1 MTDKIKI
8 NLSEKLVGSLD
19 NNLLEATSVMSTA
32 AEDFGVNAFIV
43 GGAIRD
49 LLLNKPLGD
58 LDFVIEG
65 SAIDFCK
72 YLQEKKLV
80 KIIQTA
86 EDFGTAKIVFENT
99 GLKTDIA
106 STRIELYP
114 KPGHLPVVKEIGCS
128 LEKDIQRRDFT
139 VNSLAVAINPQKF
152 GDLIDYTNGIADI
165 EKKQLK
171 ILHNKSFIDD
181 PTRIIRGLRFAHN
194 LNFSLETHTKLLQ
207 EQYLETFNA
216 EDICYERIKQVTS
229 LAFSLNSPKLYN
241 DFIAQKI
248 YKLVTS
254 SPQFKDG
261 KAIYSAIYR
270 NYDFIEQKNI
280 WLVYLACILPLCD
293 VQKLNF
299 NAKEITIFSELDRL
313 LHSESSIKNNFDIY
327 KLFHGAPNEAIIAY
341 SVFHNNQTAE
351 KYLHS
356 LKNIR
361 TFLGGNDLKNM
372 GFNEGKIIGETLN
385 KILEQKINGKISTKN
400 DEISLAEGILSK
412 INFT

>member
-19 NNLLEATSVMSTA
+19 NNLLEATKIISTV

-49 LLLNKPLGD
+49 LLLNKSLGD

-65 SAIDFCK
+65 NAIDFCK
-72 YLQEKKLV
+72 YLQEKKFV
-80 KIIQTA
+80 KIMQTT
-86 EDFGTAKIVFENT
+86 EDFGTAKIIFENI
-99 GLKTDIA
+99 GLKTDVA
-106 STRIELYP
+106 STRVELYP

-128 LEKDIQRRDFT
+128 LKKDIQRRDFT

-165 EKKQLK
+165 GKKQLK
-171 ILHNKSFIDD
+171 ILHDKSFIDD

-194 LNFSLETHTKLLQ
+194 LNLVLEPHTKLLQ

-216 EDICYERIKQVTS
+216 EDICYERIKQVIS
-229 LAFSLNSPKLYN
+229 LAFSLNLPELYN
-241 DFIAQKI
+241 DFISQKI

-261 KAIYSAIYR
+261 KAIYNAICR
-270 NYDFIEQKNI
+270 NSDFIEPQNI
-280 WLVYLACILPLCD
+280 WLVYLAAAIPFCD

-299 NAKEITIFSELDRL
+299 SAKETAIFSELDRL
-313 LHSESSIKNNFDIY
+313 LHNEFGMKTNFDIY
-327 KLFHGAPNEAIIAY
+327 KFFCTAPNEALIAY
-341 SVFHNNQTAE
+341 SAFHNNQTVE
-351 KYLHS
+351 KYLRN
-356 LKNIR
+356 LKHIK
-361 TFLGGNDLKNM
+361 TFLDGNDLKNM
-372 GFNEGKIIGETLN
+372 GFKEGKIIGEVLN
-385 KILEQKINGKISTKN
+385 KILEQKINGKISTQN
-400 DEISLAEGILSK
+400 EEIALAKDVLEK
-412 INFT
+412 INSN